1 VSRSTV
7 HTARKLPNAEH
18 RTPNAKRERPTVN
31 REPRT
36 ANPKGRTANRL
47 TSQDIARAAGV
58 SRTTV
63 SLVLNGKE
71 DTGIST
77 RTQAR
82 VLETAASM
90 GYVPN
95 SAARMLV
102 SGRSRT
108 LGLILAHGDLMSF
121 DAFAP
126 PLMFGISRVCN
137 ARGYKLLI
145 EAVEGEHRRNGY
157 LDLVKSKSIDALIVL
172 NSSAEDEGLVR
183 LIDAQFPVIL
193 FGSIGHPKENSVR
206 SGTDR
211 AAELATEHLLRLG
224 HRRVAHI
231 TYAPKWYTGPM
242 ERLRA
247 FRRALDK
254 AKIALDE
261 KLIAYGDF
269 SAESGYR
276 AMREILGRG
285 RRFTALFA
293 GNDTIAVGAIAA
305 LREAGLSVPRD
316 VAVVGF
322 DDLPIA
328 SYCQPALTTV
338 DTKPIVQGEQAA
350 LAAFELLD
358 GRRVGTRRC
367 NLPLKLIIRESCGA
381 KLTKREK

>member
-1 VSRSTV
+1 M
-7 HTARKLPNAEH
+7 N
-18 RTPNAKRERPTVN
+18 RELRTVN
-31 REPRT
+31 G
-36 ANPKGRTANRL
+36 KLRTANRP

-71 DTGIST
+71 DTGISAQT
-77 RTQAR
+77 KAR
-82 VLETAASM
+82 VLETAASL

-108 LGLILAHGDLMSF
+108 LGLVLAHGDLMSF

-137 ARGYKLLI
+137 ARGYKLLV

-183 LIDAQFPVIL
+183 LVDSRFPVIL

-206 SGTDR
+206 SMTER
-211 AAELATEHLLRLG
+211 AAELATRHLLKLG

-231 TYAPKWYTGPM
+231 TYAPKRYTGPM
-242 ERLRA
+242 ERLHA
-247 FRRALDK
+247 FRRALEK
-254 AKIALDE
+254 ARVRFDE
-261 KLIAYGDF
+261 KLVAYGDF

-276 AMREILGRG
+276 AMREILAR
-285 RRFTALFA
+285 RQRFTSLFA
-293 GNDTIAVGAIAA
+293 GNDTIAVGAMAA

-328 SYCQPALTTV
+328 SYCQPTLTTV
-338 DTKPIVQGEQAA
+338 NTEATVQGEQAA
-350 LAAFELLD
+350 LAAFELLE
-358 GRRVGTRRC
+358 GRRVGARKC
-367 NLPLKLIIRESCGA
+367 KLSLNLIIRESSGA
-381 KLTKREK
+381 KRL

>member
-1 VSRSTV
+1 MT
-7 HTARKLPNAEH
+7 H
-18 RTPNAKRERPTVN
+18 RP
-31 REPRT
+31 
-36 ANPKGRTANRL
+36 

-71 DTGIST
+71 NTGISVQ
-77 RTQAR
+77 TQAR
-82 VLETAASM
+82 VLETAASL

-108 LGLILAHGDLMSF
+108 VGLVLAHGDLMSF

-145 EAVEGEHRRNGY
+145 EAVEGDHRRNSY

-183 LIDAQFPVIL
+183 LIESRFPVIL
-193 FGSIGHPKENSVR
+193 FGSIGHPKENSLR
-206 SGTDR
+206 SGTER
-211 AAELATEHLLRLG
+211 AAELATEHLVKLG

-231 TYAPKWYTGPM
+231 TYAPRWYTGPM

-254 AKIALDE
+254 ARIPFDE
-261 KLIAYGDF
+261 KLVGYGDF

-276 AMREILGRG
+276 AMREILRRG
-285 RRFTALFA
+285 RRLTALFA
-293 GNDTIAVGAIAA
+293 GNDTIAVGAMAA
-305 LREAGLSVPRD
+305 LREEGLSVPSD

-328 SYCQPALTTV
+328 CYCQPTLTTV
-338 DTKPIVQGEQAA
+338 NTNPIVQGEQAA
-350 LAAFELLD
+350 LAAFELLE
-358 GRRVGTRRC
+358 GRRVGTRKC
-367 NLPLKLIIRESCGA
+367 NLSLKLIIRESCGA
-381 KLTKREK
+381 TLKRERYEPFSKRKQS

>member
-1 VSRSTV
+1 
-7 HTARKLPNAEH
+7 
-18 RTPNAKRERPTVN
+18 VN
-31 REPRT
+31 RER
-36 ANPKGRTANRL
+36 RTANRL

-63 SLVLNGKE
+63 SFVLNGKE
-71 DTGIST
+71 DTGISA

-82 VLETAASM
+82 VLETAASL

-108 LGLILAHGDLMSF
+108 LGLVLAHGDLMSF

-126 PLMFGISRVCN
+126 PLMFGISRICN

-145 EAVEGEHRRNGY
+145 EAVEGERRRNGY

-172 NSSAEDEGLVR
+172 NSSAQDEGLSR
-183 LIDAQFPVIL
+183 LIDSQFPVVL

-211 AAELATEHLLRLG
+211 AAELATRHLLNLG

-231 TYAPKWYTGPM
+231 TYAPKRYTGPM
-242 ERLRA
+242 DRFRA
-247 FRRALDK
+247 YRRALGK
-254 AKIALDE
+254 GGARFDE
-261 KLIAYGDF
+261 KLLAYGDF
-269 SAESGYR
+269 TPESGYK
-276 AMREILGRG
+276 AMWEILRRD

-293 GNDTIAVGAIAA
+293 GNDTIAVGAMAA

-328 SYCQPALTTV
+328 SYSQPTLTTV
-338 DTKPIVQGEQAA
+338 NTEPIAQGEYAA

-358 GRRVGTRRC
+358 GRRVGTRKC
-367 NLPLKLIIRESCGA
+367 KLSLNLIIRESCGA
-381 KLTKREK
+381 KLASPRGVARKRTPQRDRRPAVSSEQ

>member
-1 VSRSTV
+1 M
-7 HTARKLPNAEH
+7 
-18 RTPNAKRERPTVN
+18 N

-36 ANPKGRTANRL
+36 VNPTGRTASRL

-63 SLVLNGKE
+63 SLVLNAKE
-71 DTGIST
+71 DTGISA

-82 VLETAASM
+82 VLETAANL

-108 LGLILAHGDLMSF
+108 LGLVLAHGDLMSF

-137 ARGYKLLI
+137 ARGYKLLV
-145 EAVEGEHRRNGY
+145 EAVEGEQRRNGY

-172 NSSAEDEGLVR
+172 NSSAEDEGLIR
-183 LIDAQFPVIL
+183 LIDSQFPVLL

-206 SGTDR
+206 SGTER
-211 AAELATEHLLRLG
+211 AAEEITRHLVRLG
-224 HRRVAHI
+224 HRRLAHI
-231 TYAPKWYTGPM
+231 TYAPRRYTGSM
-242 ERLRA
+242 ERLFA
-247 FRRALDK
+247 FRRALNK
-254 AKIALDE
+254 VKIPFNE
-261 KLIAYGDF
+261 RLIAYGDF

-276 AMREILGRG
+276 AMREILA
-285 RRFTALFA
+285 RRAPFSALFA

-305 LREAGLSVPRD
+305 LRDAGRSVPSD

-328 SYCQPALTTV
+328 SYCQPPLTTV
-338 DTKPIVQGEQAA
+338 NTRPIMQGEQAA
-350 LAAFELLD
+350 LAALDLLE
-358 GRRVGTRRC
+358 GRRVGARKC
-367 NLPLKLIIRESCGA
+367 KLDLELVIRESCGA
-381 KLTKREK
+381 KRSTEFQQSSIR

>member
-1 VSRSTV
+1 MT
-7 HTARKLPNAEH
+7 H
-18 RTPNAKRERPTVN
+18 RPT
-31 REPRT
+31 
-36 ANPKGRTANRL
+36 
-47 TSQDIARAAGV
+47 SHDIARAAGV

-71 DTGIST
+71 NTGISVQ
-77 RTQAR
+77 TQAR
-82 VLETAASM
+82 VLETAASL

-108 LGLILAHGDLMSF
+108 VGLVLAHGDLMSF

-145 EAVEGEHRRNGY
+145 EAVEDEHRRNSY

-183 LIDAQFPVIL
+183 LIESRFPVIL
-193 FGSIGHPKENSVR
+193 FGSIGHPKENSLR
-206 SGTDR
+206 SGTER
-211 AAELATEHLLRLG
+211 AAELATEHLVRLG

-247 FRRALDK
+247 FRHALDK
-254 AKIALDE
+254 AKIPFDE

-276 AMREILGRG
+276 AMLEILS
-285 RRFTALFA
+285 RRTHFTALFA
-293 GNDTIAVGAIAA
+293 GNDTIAVGAMAA
-305 LREAGLSVPRD
+305 LRENGSSVPDD

-322 DDLPIA
+322 DDLPSA
-328 SYCQPALTTV
+328 SYCQPPLTTV
-338 DTKPIVQGEQAA
+338 NTQPIVQGEQAA
-350 LAAFELLD
+350 LAAFELLE

-367 NLPLKLIIRESCGA
+367 KLALNLIIRESCGA
-381 KLTKREK
+381 KRRQKR

>member
-1 VSRSTV
+1 
-7 HTARKLPNAEH
+7 
-18 RTPNAKRERPTVN
+18 VN

-36 ANPKGRTANRL
+36 AHRP

-71 DTGIST
+71 NTGISVQ
-77 RTQAR
+77 TQAR
-82 VLETAASM
+82 VLETAASL

-108 LGLILAHGDLMSF
+108 LGLVLAHGDLMSF

-137 ARGYKLLI
+137 ARGYKLLV
-145 EAVEGEHRRNGY
+145 EAVEGEHRRNSY

-183 LIDAQFPVIL
+183 LIDSRFPVLL

-206 SGTDR
+206 SGTEK
-211 AAELATEHLLRLG
+211 AAEEITRHLLNLG
-224 HRRVAHI
+224 HRKVAHI
-231 TYAPKWYTGPM
+231 TYAPKRYTGSM

-254 AKIALDE
+254 AKIRFDE
-261 KLIAYGDF
+261 TLVANGDF

-276 AMREILGRG
+276 AMQEILGRQ
-285 RRFTALFA
+285 RPFTALFA
-293 GNDTIAVGAIAA
+293 GNDTIAMGAMAA
-305 LREAGLSVPRD
+305 LRDAGLSVPGD

-328 SYCQPALTTV
+328 SYSQPPLTTV
-338 DTKPIVQGEQAA
+338 NTQATVQGEQAA
-350 LAAFELLD
+350 LAAFELLE

-367 NLPLKLIIRESCGA
+367 HLALKLIIRDSCGA
-381 KLTKREK
+381 KLRQNSRKQRI

>member
-1 VSRSTV
+1 M
-7 HTARKLPNAEH
+7 
-18 RTPNAKRERPTVN
+18 N
-31 REPRT
+31 REPR
-36 ANPKGRTANRL
+36 PANRP

-71 DTGIST
+71 NTGISVQ
-77 RTQAR
+77 TQAR
-82 VLETAASM
+82 VLETAASL

-108 LGLILAHGDLMSF
+108 LGLVLAHGDLMSF

-137 ARGYKLLI
+137 ARGYKLLV
-145 EAVEGEHRRNGY
+145 EAVEGKHRRNGY

-183 LIDAQFPVIL
+183 LVDSGFPVIL

-206 SGTDR
+206 PGTER
-211 AAELATEHLLRLG
+211 AAELVTRHLLKLG
-224 HRRVAHI
+224 HRQVAHI
-231 TYAPKWYTGPM
+231 TYAPKRYTGPM
-242 ERLRA
+242 ERLSA
-247 FRRALDK
+247 FRRALAN
-254 AKIALDE
+254 AKVPFDE
-261 KLIAYGDF
+261 RLVVYGDF
-269 SAESGYR
+269 SSESGYR
-276 AMREILGRG
+276 AMREMLRRR

-293 GNDTIAVGAIAA
+293 GNDTIALGAMAA

-322 DDLPIA
+322 DDLPMA
-328 SYCQPALTTV
+328 SYCQPTLTTV

-350 LAAFELLD
+350 LAAFELLE
-358 GRRVGTRRC
+358 GRRVGTRKYD
-367 NLPLKLIIRESCGA
+367 LSPKLIIRESCGQA
-381 KLTKREK
+381 TREK

>member
-1 VSRSTV
+1 MT
-7 HTARKLPNAEH
+7 H
-18 RTPNAKRERPTVN
+18 RP
-31 REPRT
+31 
-36 ANPKGRTANRL
+36 

-71 DTGIST
+71 NTGISAQ
-77 RTQAR
+77 TQAR
-82 VLETAASM
+82 VLETAASL

-108 LGLILAHGDLMSF
+108 VGLVLAHGDLMSF

-145 EAVEGEHRRNGY
+145 EAVEGEHRRNSY

-183 LIDAQFPVIL
+183 LIDSRFPVIL
-193 FGSIGHPKENSVR
+193 FGSIGHPKENSLR
-206 SGTDR
+206 SGTER
-211 AAELATEHLLRLG
+211 AAELATKHLMRLG

-247 FRRALDK
+247 FWRALDK
-254 AKIALDE
+254 AKIPFDE

-276 AMREILGRG
+276 AMREILGRA

-293 GNDTIAVGAIAA
+293 GNDTIAVGAMAA

-328 SYCQPALTTV
+328 SYCQPTLTTV
-338 DTKPIVQGEQAA
+338 NTNPIVQGEQAA
-350 LAAFELLD
+350 LAAFELLE
-358 GRRVGTRRC
+358 GRRVGTRKC
-367 NLPLKLIIRESCGA
+367 NLSLKLIIRESCGA
-381 KLTKREK
+381 ALKREK